1 MEAMGKRVEA
11 KKMDNIQAKIP
22 VILFEEGDKIVA
34 YSPAIDLSTCGNT
47 EDQARKRFIEAASIF
62 FDEITRMGTVDDV
75 LAECGW
81 YKVPEQQTWLPP
93 KYKSCTEEI
102 VPISQGVN

>member
-1 MEAMGKRVEA
+1 MVRQNKT
-11 KKMDNIQAKIP
+11 KIIDNIQAKIP
-22 VILFEEGDKIVA
+22 VIVFEECNKFVA

-47 EDQARKRFIEAASIF
+47 EKQARKRFIEAASIF

-81 YKVPEQQTWLPP
+81 YKLPEQQTWLPP